1 MSCTKVNFIIT
12 KKRISKIMTRDGF
25 GTRLGIIAAAAGS
38 AIGLGNIWRFPYITG
53 VNGGSAF
60 ILIYLVFVLCLGMT
74 GMLAEIIIGRR
85 SQKNVVNAFSTLAP
99 KTPWFLAG
107 VLGIVTVSLILAY
120 YIVIFGWTLDYVI
133 KSLFNQFAGMN
144 PSQIKTVYHSSVS
157 GFIKPI
163 IYSIICM
170 GLTAWIVMC
179 GVKNG
184 IEKCSKILMPLLF
197 IILIIL
203 AIRSVSLE
211 GSGAG
216 IAFLFRPDFSK
227 LTGDAILSALGQAL
241 FTLSLGSGIMITYGS
256 YIPKKEKL
264 GGIILQT
271 AILNT
276 SISILAGITIFS
288 AVFAFGIKPGSG
300 PGLVFVTL
308 PNVFQQMTGGYI
320 FSIMFFVLMSL
331 AALTTAISIL
341 EVVVAFLVGGFK
353 ISRKYATLI
362 SAGII
367 TLLSIP
373 CALSFGPMNNFKIF
387 GRTIFA
393 LFDYVTAN
401 YCNTLASFLF
411 VVFAAWY
418 LGSKQV
424 KDEVTNNGTVSARYY
439 PIFIFIIKFIS
450 PIVILFVFLKGILY

>member
-1 MSCTKVNFIIT
+1 MS
-12 KKRISKIMTRDGF
+12 RDGF

-60 ILIYLVFVLCLGMT
+60 ILIYLLFVVCLGMT

-99 KTPWFLAG
+99 RTPWFLAG
-107 VLGIVTVSLILAY
+107 ALGIVTVALILAY
-120 YIVIFGWTLDYVI
+120 YIVIFGWTFDYVI
-133 KSLFNQFAGMN
+133 KSVLNQFAGMN
-144 PSQIKTVYHSSVS
+144 PSQIKAVYHSSVS
-157 GFIKPI
+157 GLIKPI

-170 GLTAWIVMC
+170 GLTAWIVMR
-179 GVKNG
+179 GIKNG

-203 AIRSVSLE
+203 AIRSISLE

-227 LTGDAILSALGQAL
+227 LTGDAILCALGQAL

-256 YIPKKEKL
+256 YIPKKERL

-320 FSIMFFVLMSL
+320 FSIMFFVLMTL

-387 GRTIFA
+387 GKTVFA

-424 KDEVTNNGTVSARYY
+424 KDEVTNGGTVSARYY
-439 PIFIFIIKFIS
+439 PAFIFIIKFIS
-450 PIVILFVFLKGILY
+450 PIVILFVFLKGIGLY

>member
-1 MSCTKVNFIIT
+1 MP
-12 KKRISKIMTRDGF
+12 RDGF

-60 ILIYLVFVLCLGMT
+60 ILVYLIFVICLGMT

-99 KTPWFLAG
+99 GTPWFLAG
-107 VLGIVTVSLILAY
+107 VLGIITVSLILAY
-120 YIVIFGWTLDYVI
+120 YIVIFGWTFDYVI
-133 KSLFNQFAGMN
+133 KSVMNQFSGMN

-157 GFIKPI
+157 GLIKPI

-170 GLTAWIVMC
+170 GLTAWIVMS

-184 IEKCSKILMPLLF
+184 IERCSKILMPLLF

-320 FSIMFFVLMSL
+320 FAIMFFVLMSL

-373 CALSFGPMNNFKIF
+373 CALSFGPMDNFKIY
-387 GRTIFA
+387 GRTVFA

-424 KDEVTNNGTVSARYY
+424 KDEVTNNGTASASYY
-439 PIFIFIIKFIS
+439 PAFIFIIKYIS
-450 PIVILFVFLKGILY
+450 PIVILFVFLKGIGLY